1 MIFITFVFAHLY
13 PDGEDCQNK
22 KEPLLE
28 SITELFHL
36 YEEAYK
42 KEEQKNNSNVASS
55 SEGSVGLG
63 KRSYEAFLD
72 TELVN
77 IASKSELDIYLT
89 EMPDRQ
95 PAGGTT
101 FDVLQW
107 WKGNQSKFP
116 ILSMMARD
124 ILSIPVTTVASESTF
139 SAGKRVIDAKR
150 ASMNTETV
158 EILLCGGDWVK

>member
-1 MIFITFVFAHLY
+1 
-13 PDGEDCQNK
+13 
-22 KEPLLE
+22 
-28 SITELFHL
+28 
-36 YEEAYK
+36 
-42 KEEQKNNSNVASS
+42 
-55 SEGSVGLG
+55 
-63 KRSYEAFLD
+63 
-72 TELVN
+72 
-77 IASKSELDIYLT
+77 
-89 EMPDRQ
+89 MPDRQ
-95 PAGGTT
+95 PTRGTT

-158 EILLCGGDWVK
+158 EMLLCGGDWVKEHYGIKKGSSSRSIVSILTVF